1 MLNSFRIHHSA
12 LSILHPPMPDQ
23 PSNLPGKGLLGW
35 LGRQVGYVSGAVKT
49 KPGAVKQT
57 AAQQPRPAQK
67 APLPKVIYRDG
78 KVEEAPHPTQP
89 GVKLRRT
96 IIDEVVVDGDAVPPP
111 PPPKSDGRS
120 T

>member
-1 MLNSFRIHHSA
+1 MLNSFRIPHST
-12 LSILHPPMPDQ
+12 MPDQ

-35 LGRQVGYVSGAVKT
+35 LGRQVGYVSGAVKA
-49 KPGAVKQT
+49 KPVAAPKRP
-57 AAQQPRPAQK
+57 AAQQQPPRSAQQ

-96 IIDEVVVDGDAVPPP
+96 IIDEVVVEGDAATPPP
-111 PPPKSDGRS
+111 THPRTDDRTS
-120 T
+120 